1 MRIIGHLGGEAKA
14 RTFSDYLLVQGIDN
28 QVETEKNDSWAVW
41 IHAEEELERA
51 KGLLTLYQQNPDDPK
66 FQSLARGAAELRER
80 RKEEQARY
88 EKKVKTQEQLF
99 HSLAS
104 QGFGTVTLTLI
115 CASVVVFLLSR
126 FGPDP
131 RVIRALFISQF
142 DYSNLQN
149 ALPEVRRGEIWRLVT
164 PIFIHFGFVHIFF
177 NMLWLRDLGSMI
189 EARQGGWQLTI
200 LVLVIAVVSNLAQ
213 YFMSGPD
220 FGGMSGVV
228 YGLFGY
234 VWIRGQFDPGSG
246 LYLHPNTVL
255 MMIIWFFVCLVGW
268 MGPIANTVHF
278 AGSVTRDGLGILVEL
293 ATILNRRTLPDCIVT
308 DKTVSRG
315 SRKALEV
322 LQKTCGKSAGKH
334 WLILGQER

>member
-1 MRIIGHLGGEAKA
+1 MIGHLGGEAKA

-28 QVETEKNDSWAVW
+28 QIETEKNDSWAVW

-66 FQSLARGAAELRER
+66 FQSLARGAAELRDR
-80 RKEEQARY
+80 RKKEQARY

-99 HSLAS
+99 RSLAS

-115 CASVVVFLLSR
+115 CASVVVFLVSR
-126 FGPDP
+126 FGPNP
-131 RVIRALFISQF
+131 GLVRALFISQF
-142 DYSNLQN
+142 DFSSLQN
-149 ALPEVRRGEIWRLVT
+149 ALPEVRHGEIWRVVT
-164 PIFIHFGFVHIFF
+164 PIFIHFSFLHIFF

-200 LVLVIAVVSNLAQ
+200 LVLVIAGVSNLAQ
-213 YFMSGPD
+213 YFVNGPG

-255 MMIIWFFVCLVGW
+255 MMIIWFFVCLIGWVG
-268 MGPIANTVHF
+268 PVANTVHF
-278 AGSVTRDGLGILVEL
+278 AGLLLGMAWGYL
-293 ATILNRRTLPDCIVT
+293 ASLRRP
-308 DKTVSRG
+308 
-315 SRKALEV
+315 
-322 LQKTCGKSAGKH
+322 
-334 WLILGQER
+334 